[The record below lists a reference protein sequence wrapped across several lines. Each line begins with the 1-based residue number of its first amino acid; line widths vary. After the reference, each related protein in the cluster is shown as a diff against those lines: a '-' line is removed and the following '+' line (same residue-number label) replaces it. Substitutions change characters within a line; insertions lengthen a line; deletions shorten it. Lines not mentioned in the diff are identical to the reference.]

1 MLIKISYRNASFED
15 VPVLIEFAGSKTIV
29 IAESKYLEDITKYVK
44 VLLEELSAQA
54 TLEFQYDDKTASQL
68 RNLIRD
74 SKTKV
79 S

>member
-54 TLEFQYDDKTASQL
+54 TLEFQYDDKTTSQL

>member
-29 IAESKYLEDITKYVK
+29 IAETKYLEDITKYVR
-44 VLLEELSAQA
+44 VLLEDLSEQA

>member
-1 MLIKISYRNASFED
+1 MLIKISYRKASFED
-15 VPVLIEFAGSKTIV
+15 VPVLIEFDKPKPIV
-29 IAESKYLEDITKYVK
+29 IAETKYLEDITKYVK
-44 VLLEELSAQA
+44 VLLEDLSEQA
-54 TLEFQYDDKTASQL
+54 TLEFQYDDKTTSQL

>member
-15 VPVLIEFAGSKTIV
+15 VPVLIEFDKPKPIV
-29 IAESKYLEDITKYVK
+29 IAETKYLEDITKYVR
-44 VLLEELSAQA
+44 VLLEDLSEQA